1 MIGEEGGSVIEMIAK
16 TIQMMMM
23 MRRMRGENK
32 ELRWREGGEG
42 GGKGCAWRRGE
53 GGEDDEKMMMIS

>member
-1 MIGEEGGSVIEMIAK
+1 VIEMTAK

-42 GGKGCAWRRGE
+42 GGKGCVWRRGE
-53 GGEDDEKMMMIS
+53 GGEDDEKMMIS